1 MRSPPVFQL
10 SIGFSD
16 VYKRGI
22 VIDSVDSGVIYV
34 CDAGF
39 SYKKSFLL

>member
-22 VIDSVDSGVIYV
+22 VIDSVDSGVIYA
-34 CDAGF
+34 CAAGF
-39 SYKKSFLL
+39 PYKKSFLL